1 MKQNKEDV
9 KQNLNKENLLQK
21 YGTTEPGLEINN
33 KYYTFFQQKIMNI
46 LLFLKQV

>member
-21 YGTTEPGLEINN
+21 YRTIEPGLEINN
-33 KYYTFFQQKIMNI
+33 IHFFQQKIMNI

>member
-21 YGTTEPGLEINN
+21 YRTTEPGLEINN
-33 KYYTFFQQKIMNI
+33 KYYKR
-46 LLFLKQV
+46 K